1 MLKVSMRRICA
12 LVCVAAAV
20 LCGCSSDRPEL
31 DIKGYTIRFT
41 TGIEKEALIDGEG
54 VSLTDGQVKLLL
66 SAVRDGYE
74 AALTS
79 DIWAMELDKVPFGSY
94 VDDMVLDMAARLVLV
109 NMLAQDKHIE
119 LNAGETADC
128 AERAE
133 LFYSEY
139 AQTASYVTQ
148 GEVTELFAMMKLSD
162 KVYDELTRDVDTQI
176 SVDEARVIKI
186 QYIYSKSSDA
196 AAESRLDGVLEEYEN
211 GADFASLAGKY
222 SDSQVYSAEIGRGE
236 LEQSF
241 EEAAFNLDAGQI
253 SGIVRCDSGLYV
265 IYCIDDNAAGKA
277 ESQAESIIQRRRS
290 EQFESSLADF
300 SEGITLSLNE
310 RAWEKLKSEY

>member
-1 MLKVSMRRICA
+1 MLKVRVRRICA
-12 LVCVAAAV
+12 LACVAAV
-20 LCGCSSDRPEL
+20 LLCGCSSDRPEL

-41 TGIEKEALIDGEG
+41 TGIENEALIDGEG

-74 AALTS
+74 AALTA
-79 DIWAMELDKVPFGSY
+79 DIWAMELDGVPFGGY

-119 LNAGETADC
+119 LNAGEAADC
-128 AERAE
+128 EERADT
-133 LFYSEY
+133 FYSEH

-162 KVYDELTRDVDTQI
+162 KVYEELTRGVDTQI
-176 SVDEARVIKI
+176 SVDGARVIKI
-186 QYIYSKSSDA
+186 QYIYSKSTDA
-196 AAESRLDGVLEEYEN
+196 AAVRKMNDALEEYEN

-253 SGIVRCDSGLYV
+253 SDLVRCENGLYIV
-265 IYCIDDNAAGKA
+265 YCVDDNVAGKA

-300 SEGITLSLNE
+300 SKGITLSLDE
-310 RAWEKLKSEY
+310 KAWEKLKSEY

>member
-1 MLKVSMRRICA
+1 MLKVRFRRICA
-12 LVCVAAAV
+12 FACVAAV
-20 LCGCSSDRPEL
+20 LLCGCSSDRPEL

-41 TGIEKEALIDGEG
+41 TGIENEALIDGAG

-74 AALTS
+74 AALTA
-79 DIWAMELDKVPFGSY
+79 DIWAMELDGVPFGGY

-133 LFYSEY
+133 TFYSEHE
-139 AQTASYVTQ
+139 QTASYVTQ
-148 GEVTELFAMMKLSD
+148 GEVTELFTMMKLSD

-176 SVDEARVIKI
+176 SVDGARVIKI

-196 AAESRLDGVLEEYEN
+196 SAVRKMNRALDEYEN

-253 SGIVRCDSGLYV
+253 SDLVRCENGLYIV
-265 IYCIDDNAAGKA
+265 YCVDDNVAGKA

-300 SEGITLSLNE
+300 SKGITLSLDE
-310 RAWEKLKSEY
+310 KAWEKLKSEY

>member
-1 MLKVSMRRICA
+1 MLKVRVRRICA
-12 LVCVAAAV
+12 LACVAAV
-20 LCGCSSDRPEL
+20 LLCGCSSDRPEL

-41 TGIEKEALIDGEG
+41 TGIENEALIDGEG

-74 AALTS
+74 AALTA
-79 DIWAMELDKVPFGSY
+79 DIWAMELDDVPFGSY

-119 LNAGETADC
+119 LNAGESADC
-128 AERAE
+128 EERAE
-133 LFYSEY
+133 TFYSEH

-148 GEVTELFAMMKLSD
+148 GEVTELFEMMRLSD

-176 SVDEARVIKI
+176 SVDGARVIKI
-186 QYIYSKSSDA
+186 QYIYSKSTDSA
-196 AAESRLDGVLEEYEN
+196 AVRKMNRALDEYEN

-253 SGIVRCDSGLYV
+253 SDLVRCENGLYIV
-265 IYCIDDNAAGKA
+265 YCVDDNVAGKA

-300 SEGITLSLNE
+300 SKGITLSLDE
-310 RAWEKLKSEY
+310 KAWEKLKSEY